1 MTLWKVSIVNVEKVF
16 QELVVN
22 MATVMIPTFSSLI
35 IKTQKIFNSYL
46 SKFQILMIVLY
57 LKGNVLVKPI
67 AAQQTINA
75 ESMRETVNRTMIAKK
90 A

>member
-1 MTLWKVSIVNVEKVF
+1 MNVEKVF

-35 IKTQKIFNSYL
+35 IETQKKIFNSYL

>member
-1 MTLWKVSIVNVEKVF
+1 MNVEKVF

-35 IKTQKIFNSYL
+35 IKTQKKIFNSYL